1 MSAAHKITKR
11 PTKQNA
17 TISKAKFTDK
27 RKAKNN
33 VQTRNEK
40 ILIAKV
46 PSRIKN
52 GLKSRRRNRFKPPKI
67 RITIKIQ

>member
-52 GLKSRRRNRFKPPKI
+52 GLKAEDGADLNHPKFE
-67 RITIKIQ
+67 